1 MLSVLLRTSAAFQLA
16 GYYKTNKQELADSL
30 LRLVSG
36 KKMSRPSD
44 DIGAYLRAQSLQS
57 QYDNWQPVK
66 DNLANWTDTMDA
78 TGDTAS
84 AVYDLLDRMN
94 ELVNL
99 SNQTSDDDLK
109 RAYNTEFHQLANDVQ
124 NTMNSTEFNDYSILL
139 GGSPMATVN
148 LDPTGHNQLDLNIPE
163 IIDETAGG
171 HVTDLVNANIGPAAE
186 GGDTAAALSA
196 VSTAITDTRT
206 FQGTVAGY
214 KRSLQAHVNIADSIM
229 QNSESA
235 RSSLTDSNE
244 VEDMMNF
251 TTLDIRQQTLVAM
264 LAQGN
269 VSQNSLLML
278 YGLMKQ

>member
-1 MLSVLLRTSAAFQLA
+1 MLSVLLPTSAAYQLS
-16 GYYKTNKQELADSL
+16 GYYKTNKQDLADSL
-30 LRLVSG
+30 IRLVSG

-44 DIGAYLRAQSLQS
+44 DIGTYLRAQSLQS
-57 QYDNWQPVK
+57 QYDSWQPVK
-66 DNLANWTDTMDA
+66 DNLSNWSSAMDA
-78 TGDTAS
+78 TADAAD
-84 AVYDLLDRMN
+84 AVYELVDRMK

-99 SNQTSDDDLK
+99 SNQTADDDLK
-109 RAYNTEFHQLANDVQ
+109 RAYNTEFHQLADDVR
-124 NTMNSTEFNDYSILL
+124 NTINTTEFNDYSVLL

-163 IIDETAGG
+163 IIDETSGG
-171 HVTDLVNANIGPAAE
+171 HVTDLVNANIGPAAD
-186 GGDTAAALSA
+186 GGDTTAAMSA
-196 VSTAITDTRT
+196 VSAAITDTRT

-229 QNSESA
+229 QNSQSA

-269 VSQNSLLML
+269 VSQGSLLML
-278 YGLMKQ
+278 YGMMH